1 MKVRKYRQSMIRQ
14 PRQLR
19 KQLQRQQMIR
29 AMNGTNRVKKIGIAL
44 SVVMM
49 SGLNSKINQ
58 QVFVIRLINTTY
70 GSE

>member
-1 MKVRKYRQSMIRQ
+1 MIRQ